1 MIDVNVN
8 NPAELRAAGM
18 QVLTEALGPVGFAR
32 FIQQMESGSG
42 DYTKEK
48 SDQPDYSIDEIEREL
63 QKY

>member
-32 FIQQMESGSG
+32 FIQQMESGYG

-48 SDQPDYSIDEIEREL
+48 YDQSDYSIDEIEREL

>member
-8 NPAELRAAGM
+8 NLAELRAAGM

-32 FIQQMESGSG
+32 FIQQMESGYG

-48 SDQPDYSIDEIEREL
+48 YDQPDYSIDEIEREL

>member
-32 FIQQMESGSG
+32 FIQQMESGYG

-48 SDQPDYSIDEIEREL
+48 YDQPDYSIDEIEREL